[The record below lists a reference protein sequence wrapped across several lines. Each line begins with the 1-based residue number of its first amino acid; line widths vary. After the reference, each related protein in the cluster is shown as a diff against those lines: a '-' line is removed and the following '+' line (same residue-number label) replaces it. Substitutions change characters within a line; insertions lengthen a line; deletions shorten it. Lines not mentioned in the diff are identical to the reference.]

1 MTFTFIVRGER
12 SFDESNH
19 MYMIIIIAMK
29 SRSKKQFPTC
39 SQNWFFSVT
48 LCVGTAVGHQ

>member
-39 SQNWFFSVT
+39 SQNWFFSVK